1 MNLLH
6 LLWILPL
13 TAFVGFQIGSIVEY
27 RKKYN
32 FADLEKDI
40 LALLESKFTLEEQ
53 AIVRNA
59 VGLLRNA
66 EFWKKGK

>member
-1 MNLLH
+1 MNPFH

-13 TAFVGFQIGSIVEY
+13 AAFVGFQIGSIVEY
-27 RKKYN
+27 KKHYN

-40 LALLESKFTLEEQ
+40 LTSLEGKITLEERS
-53 AIVRNA
+53 IVKKA
-59 VGLLRNA
+59 VTYLKMA

>member
-1 MNLLH
+1 MIH
-6 LLWILPL
+6 LLWIIPL
-13 TAFVGFQIGSIVEY
+13 SMAIGFQIGSIVEY

-40 LALLESKFTLEEQ
+40 LALLENKFTIEER

-59 VGLLRNA
+59 IGLLRKV
-66 EFWKKGK
+66 EFWKK